1 MKRVDETLT
10 RDARDLRNN
19 ATHAERVLWRLLS
32 RYRPRFTRQL
42 VVSSYI
48 VDLACREAK
57 VAIEVD
63 GGQHGKTL
71 VYDARRT
78 AFLQNEGWL
87 VLRLWNNEVLGNPEA
102 AADFILTQCA
112 ERLGGAHPQPL
123 PFREGRVRKPRSRN
137 NSPP

>member
-1 MKRVDETLT
+1 MGDKLINKNATTGAKERGHKAGVTPPCKGGARGGCERKRALLSPWEMKRVDETLT

-78 AFLQNEGWL
+78 AFHAQSG
-87 VLRLWNNEVLGNPEA
+87 
-102 AADFILTQCA
+102 
-112 ERLGGAHPQPL
+112 
-123 PFREGRVRKPRSRN
+123 
-137 NSPP
+137 